1 MRGYHMQPACSLSP
15 SFDSLPFSFYKNL
28 ITENGNK
35 IFFMVINKIKLN
47 KNGNKINTNSF
58 V

>member
-1 MRGYHMQPACSLSP
+1 MQPACSLSP

-35 IFFMVINKIKLN
+35 IFYGNKIKLN